1 MAKNPIIMALANPT
15 PEILPEEIVA
25 VRNDAII
32 ATGRS
37 DYPNQVNNALCY
49 PYLFR
54 GALDVGATTINDA
67 MKMAAVK
74 ALAELAQAESSDVA
88 SRAYGDAAMNFGRDY
103 IIPKQ
108 FDPRLILKIAPAVAR
123 AAMDSGVATR
133 PIRDFD
139 AYSAD
144 LSQFV
149 FRSGLV
155 MRPVFEKAKS
165 NLQRIVFAEGEDDR
179 VLRAIQVVIDE
190 SLAKP
195 IVVGRPEVI
204 KKRLQ
209 KSHLRIRAGIDFELV
224 NPESDPR
231 FNDYWG
237 LYHRLMERRGVSPEL
252 AKTVVRTRNCVIAAL
267 MVKRGEADA
276 MICGTSGRYQ
286 SHLNDILDII
296 GLNYD
301 VHVPSA
307 LNVLILSKGIYFMCD
322 TYVTDNPTAHEIA
335 EMTIQAAEAV
345 RRFGIE
351 PKVALLSHSN
361 FGSSDAASPRKMREA
376 LSLIHMRAPSLEVE
390 GEMHADAAVVEE
402 IRERIF
408 PNSRLSGSAN
418 LFVLPTLDAAN
429 ISYNILKALGDGLS
443 IGPILLGVGQ
453 PAHILTP
460 SVSVRGIVN
469 MTAVAAVEA
478 QGQDGSSNKIVKIKV

>member
-1 MAKNPIIMALANPT
+1 
-15 PEILPEEIVA
+15 
-25 VRNDAII
+25 
-32 ATGRS
+32 
-37 DYPNQVNNALCY
+37 
-49 PYLFR
+49 
-54 GALDVGATTINDA
+54 
-67 MKMAAVK
+67 
-74 ALAELAQAESSDVA
+74 
-88 SRAYGDAAMNFGRDY
+88 
-103 IIPKQ
+103 
-108 FDPRLILKIAPAVAR
+108 
-123 AAMDSGVATR
+123 
-133 PIRDFD
+133 
-139 AYSAD
+139 
-144 LSQFV
+144 
-149 FRSGLV
+149 
-155 MRPVFEKAKS
+155 
-165 NLQRIVFAEGEDDR
+165 
-179 VLRAIQVVIDE
+179 
-190 SLAKP
+190 
-195 IVVGRPEVI
+195 
-204 KKRLQ
+204 
-209 KSHLRIRAGIDFELV
+209 
-224 NPESDPR
+224 
-231 FNDYWG
+231 
-237 LYHRLMERRGVSPEL
+237 MERRGVSPEL

-267 MVKRGEADA
+267 MVKRGESDA